1 MKGIDQI
8 YNTYLRISRSK
19 KNLPFKL
26 RKDFSNIQN
35 EEKYP
40 VLLKL
45 ENFFKRNPY
54 VNLNDF
60 FEAPY
65 NVYEDEKDFG
75 LEFYL
80 SQKAVKIYNLYQ
92 KKKTFSDP
100 DSDIQRKAVLNG
112 LEFIY
117 EFCKLKKIT
126 IDDYIN
132 HMTNGMATVFIHLK
146 EKQISIYNCLAF
158 DDFQKTINKHNYE
171 LLDFMLGDT
180 ISKISIFRTK
190 YYSSKKCM
198 NISKQGLKILK
209 EKLANFKISVNMASE
224 L

>member
-1 MKGIDQI
+1 VKGIDQI